1 MKENNKFVETIK
13 QFYRPIGTFA
23 DYIPCSAF
31 VMFSVAVLGQL
42 VGLGISG
49 SIFPKEGLTP
59 EMSIFKLYFDMI
71 GVWPV
76 VLLFL
81 LLPKNRPILK
91 TLTTKMKGNT
101 LKWIL
106 LGTLIGFAMN
116 SFCAVMSILFRD
128 IALSFNGFDLKWF
141 LLLFFAVFIQSGSEE
156 LVCRCYIYQKL
167 RRRYRSPW
175 VAVIVNSVVFGA
187 MHIPNP
193 GANFVG
199 IAQCML
205 FGLLTSVLIW
215 KYNSLWGAMFVHT
228 AWNFTQNIFFGLP
241 NSGVVSPY
249 SVFRLEAASAG
260 LFFDPGF
267 GIEGGPLVLLMLA
280 LVTAALLYYAE
291 KKGLQEQDIWKET
304 EEAYLTA
311 HAAEENA

>member
-1 MKENNKFVETIK
+1 
-13 QFYRPIGTFA
+13 
-23 DYIPCSAF
+23 
-31 VMFSVAVLGQL
+31 
-42 VGLGISG
+42 
-49 SIFPKEGLTP
+49 
-59 EMSIFKLYFDMI
+59 
-71 GVWPV
+71 
-76 VLLFL
+76 
-81 LLPKNRPILK
+81 
-91 TLTTKMKGNT
+91 
-101 LKWIL
+101 
-106 LGTLIGFAMN
+106 
-116 SFCAVMSILFRD
+116 MSILFRD

-304 EEAYLTA
+304 EEAYLAA

>member
-13 QFYRPIGTFA
+13 QFYRPIGTLA
-23 DYIPCSAF
+23 DFIPCSALLMF
-31 VMFSVAVLGQL
+31 VMSVLGQL
-42 VGLGISG
+42 VGLAISRG
-49 SIFPKEGLTP
+49 MFPSEGLTP
-59 EMSIFKLYFDMI
+59 EMEIFKMYFATV

-91 TLTTKMKGNT
+91 TLTPKMKGNT
-101 LKWIL
+101 LKWVL
-106 LGTLIGFAMN
+106 LGLLIGFGAN
-116 SFCAVMSILFRD
+116 SFCALVSILFRD
-128 IALSFNGFDLKWF
+128 IALSFSGFDVKWF
-141 LLLFFAVFIQSGSEE
+141 LLLFFAVFVQSGSEE

-193 GANFVG
+193 GANFFG

-205 FGLLTSVLIW
+205 FGFLTSVLVW

-228 AWNFTQNIFFGLP
+228 AWNFTQNIFYGLP

-249 SVFRLEAASAG
+249 SVFKLEAASSG

-267 GIEGGPLVLLMLA
+267 GIEGGPLVWVLLGLI
-280 LVTAALLYYAE
+280 TAALLYYAE
-291 KKGLQEQDIWKET
+291 KKGLQEQDIWQDT
-304 EEAYLTA
+304 EEKYLAA

>member
-1 MKENNKFVETIK
+1 MNEKNSFSEIINKV
-13 QFYRPIGTFA
+13 YRPIGRFA
-23 DYIPCSAF
+23 DYTPCSA
-31 VMFSVAVLGQL
+31 VLMLLVSLLGQL
-42 VGLGISG
+42 VGLLITRMILPAADS
-49 SIFPKEGLTP
+49 SP
-59 EMSIFKLYFDMI
+59 EMTIFKLYMGTI

-91 TLTTKMKGNT
+91 TLGQKMKGNT
-101 LKWIL
+101 PKWIL
-106 LGTLIGFAMN
+106 LGFLIGFLAN
-116 SFCAVMSILFRD
+116 SFCAVFSVLFKD
-128 IALSFNGFDLKWF
+128 IALSFSGFNLKWF
-141 LLLFFAVFIQSGSEE
+141 LLLLFAVFVQSGSEE

-193 GANFVG
+193 GSNFVG

-205 FGLLTSVLIW
+205 FGLLTSVLVW
-215 KYNSLWGAMFVHT
+215 KYNSLWGAMFLHT
-228 AWNFTQNIFFGLP
+228 AWNFTQNIFYGLP

-249 SVFRLEAASAG
+249 SVFRLEAASSG

-267 GIEGGPLVLLMLA
+267 GIEGGPMVMVLLL
-280 LVTAALLYYAE
+280 LITAALLYYAE

-304 EEAYLTA
+304 EEKYLA
-311 HAAEENA
+311 AQAAEETA

>member
-1 MKENNKFVETIK
+1 MYEKKGFKETLK

-31 VMFSVAVLGQL
+31 VMFSVSVLGQL
-42 VGLGISG
+42 AGLAILKMTFPSG
-49 SIFPKEGLTP
+49 GLTP
-59 EMSIFKLYFDMI
+59 EMEIFKLYMGTV

-205 FGLLTSVLIW
+205 FGLLTSVLVW
-215 KYNSLWGAMFVHT
+215 KYNSLWGAMFLHT
-228 AWNFTQNIFFGLP
+228 AWNFTQNIFYGLP

-249 SVFRLEAASAG
+249 SVFRLEAASSG

-267 GIEGGPLVLLMLA
+267 GIEGGPMVLLL
-280 LVTAALLYYAE
+280 LGLITAALLYYAE

-304 EEAYLTA
+304 EEKYIAA